1 MSPKVPSSD
10 DIINFLID
18 LGFDVEDETDD
29 FMVLTDEEFT
39 VKIPFSL
46 SDKDTEKIR
55 GQLKKIMDEYG
66 DDVFS
71 RDEYDEDDDGYDE
84 EGGEDDDEY
93 EIDELDEDD
102 ETAKKIQDWL
112 NEPA

>member
-1 MSPKVPSSD
+1 MSSKVPSSD

-29 FMVLTDEEFT
+29 FMILTDEEFT

-46 SDKDTEKIR
+46 SDKDAEKIR
-55 GQLKKIMDEYG
+55 GQLKKVMEEYG

-71 RDEYDEDDDGYDE
+71 PDEYEDDDDDGYDE
-84 EGGEDDDEY
+84 EGGGDDDEY
-93 EIDELDEDD
+93 EYDDFDDD